1 MSRRLLQSI
10 AVLVLSVPAAAYFVI
25 LPQWRIEH
33 PNDASLI
40 LRNERHWLWQGPAHA
55 HVDATAMAVPVIAIA
70 IVVIALLIVLQHTE
84 Q

>member
-10 AVLVLSVPAAAYFVI
+10 AVLALSLPAAAYFVV

-40 LRNERHWLWQGPAHA
+40 LRNERHWLWQAPAHA
-55 HVDATAMAVPVIAIA
+55 HLDAAAMAVPVIAIL
-70 IVVIALLIVLQHTE
+70 IVVIALLVVLQHTE
-84 Q
+84 Y

>member
-10 AVLVLSVPAAAYFVI
+10 GVLVLSVPAAAYFVL
-25 LPQWRIEH
+25 LPQWQIEH

-40 LRNERHWLWQGPAHA
+40 LRSERHWLWQAPAHA
-55 HVDATAMAVPVIAIA
+55 HVDTAAMAVPVIAIA